1 MDWRI
6 VIPVSG
12 LILGVL
18 GLLHQLIVK
27 RKDATIE
34 GLQTENAR
42 LQRLLDEANKASP
55 DVLAER
61 YKKKID
67 RLESE
72 LIELQNETATN
83 VTTIEEK
90 RLAIEAKEKEL
101 ETVRIQIEEL
111 TEQMGTAN
119 ELLTEELEFI
129 KSQIDS
135 CPQCGAELREKT
147 TVPITLGEYEDF
159 GTYTEYDCGYAELDG
174 VLRHPCSKDPN
185 YPTIDDYNLV
195 TEYQENDALWMCYA
209 RPKTRMSVLI
219 HLRAISGR
227 TAEEARANVIEASRS
242 YLKKH

>member
-6 VIPVSG
+6 VIPVGG
-12 LILGVL
+12 LILAVF

-42 LQRLLDEANKASP
+42 LRRLLDEANNASP

-72 LIELQNETATN
+72 LVELQSETATN
-83 VTTIEEK
+83 VIAIEEK

-111 TEQMGTAN
+111 TKQMETAA
-119 ELLTEELEFI
+119 ELLTEELEYVR
-129 KSQIDS
+129 SQIDS
-135 CPQCGAELREKT
+135 CPLCGSELREKT
-147 TVPITLGEYEDF
+147 TVPVTSSKYEDF
-159 GTYTEYDCGYAELDG
+159 GTYTEYDCGYTEVDG
-174 VLRHPCSKDPN
+174 VLRHPCSRDPN

-195 TEYQENDALWMCYA
+195 TEYQENDALWMCFP
-209 RPKTRMSVLI
+209 RPKTRMAALI
-219 HLRAISGR
+219 HLRAISGK
-227 TAEEARANVIEASRS
+227 TAEQAKAHVIEASMS